1 MSVSK
6 TPVKPRAYEL
16 NNTPLPFARGTY
28 YRWEKQGIIPPLLRI
43 GGKTLLP
50 DETVEDILSGKIVP
64 PSNHGRINPPQ
75 PRNRA
80 GRPKPPKPP
89 YRPKPSAAAE

>member
-50 DETVEDILSGKIVP
+50 DETVEDILSARSTRRRTMAGPIR
-64 PSNHGRINPPQ
+64 PSRVTGREGP
-75 PRNRA
+75 A
-80 GRPKPPKPP
+80 PKPP
-89 YRPKPSAAAE
+89 YRPRPSAAAE